1 MCIESMLLIFS
12 PPNNSIR
19 LALVSPLKKK
29 SFIWLHWVL
38 IEARGIFYL
47 SCSMWAF
54 FVVVAACECILVAC
68 GI

>member
-19 LALVSPLKKK
+19 LALVSPLKKRK
-29 SFIWLHWVL
+29 
-38 IEARGIFYL
+38 FYL
-47 SCSMWAF
+47 AALGLNCSMWAF